1 MVVTGFWLRRASCAV
16 PTWNEWWVTV
26 ASAIWT
32 AICSWRQKLL
42 NRRSR
47 RRTAEPP
54 EETNGGARAAMERSP
69 ARVSTK
75 ITLARNTCE
84 PRCLVV
90 VVVVVVALR
99 CREVVVTWCC
109 EIVRH
114 GVVGCLTVWVLLS
127 CCCGLGPLSLG
138 GAIGGVHCSAVFNFL
153 HWLA

>member
-1 MVVTGFWLRRASCAV
+1 MTGPVGETSQEPSHSLRGVNARSSLRSTRFVGLLHALLLRVGSEMAF
-16 PTWNEWWVTV
+16 V
-26 ASAIWT
+26 AEVG
-32 AICSWRQKLL
+32 R
-42 NRRSR
+42 
-47 RRTAEPP
+47 
-54 EETNGGARAAMERSP
+54 
-69 ARVSTK
+69 
-75 ITLARNTCE
+75 
-84 PRCLVV
+84 VV

-153 HWLA
+153 H